1 MNTMDRQR
9 AWTGP
14 ALFSFGFR
22 PFFLGAGVWAALIM
36 ALWIVMLS
44 GRLDLPTRFD
54 PVGWHAH
61 EFLFGYLGAV
71 MAGFLMTAV
80 PNWTGRMPLVGW
92 PLAVLFALWLI
103 GRVAVTVSALLP
115 PLAAPVADLAFPLAL
130 LAAMGREVVAG
141 RNWRNL
147 VVLGMLALFTLGNAA
162 FHLDAL
168 RGGAPAQG
176 AGLRLG
182 LGAAILLV
190 ALIGG
195 RIIPSFTRNWLA
207 KRGPGRLPT
216 PPDRRFDKA
225 ALLALLGAV
234 LLWITLPEAPL
245 TAVALILAGGLHA
258 VRLSRWA
265 GDRCGAEPLVWV
277 LHLAYGFVPLGALTL
292 GGAIL
297 FPAALSP
304 AVAQHLWMA
313 GGIGLMTLAV
323 MTRATRGH
331 TGQALTASRG
341 TTALYLA
348 VTLAVLARLAA
359 GLVPG
364 SADLFLRLS
373 ALGWI
378 AGFGGFALLY
388 GGLLLRPRARR

>member
-1 MNTMDRQR
+1 MSTMDRHR
-9 AWTGP
+9 AWEGP

-22 PFFLGAGVWAALIM
+22 PFFLGAGIWATVTM
-36 ALWIVMLS
+36 ALWIAVLS
-44 GRLDLPTRFD
+44 GRLILPTRLH
-54 PVGWHAH
+54 PVDWHAH

-80 PNWTGRMPLVGW
+80 PNWTGRMPLVGR
-92 PLAVLFALWLI
+92 PLALLFALWLI
-103 GRVAVTVSALLP
+103 GRAAVTVSVLLP
-115 PLAAPVADLAFPLAL
+115 PLAVPLADLAFPLAL

-147 VVLGMLALFTLGNAA
+147 VVLGMLGLFTLGNAA
-162 FHLDAL
+162 FHLDAM

-176 AGLRLG
+176 VGLRLG

-207 KRGPGRLPT
+207 KRGAGRLPT

-225 ALLALLGAV
+225 ALLALLAAL
-234 LLWITLPEAPL
+234 LLWIGAPEAPL
-245 TAVALILAGGLHA
+245 AGVGLILAGGLHA
-258 VRLSRWA
+258 VRLCRWA
-265 GDRCGAEPLVWV
+265 GDRCAAEPLVWV
-277 LHLAYGFVPLGALTL
+277 LHLAYAFVPVGALAL

-297 FPAALSP
+297 FPASLSP
-304 AVAQHLWMA
+304 AAAQHLWMA

-323 MTRATRGH
+323 MTRATLGH
-331 TGQALTASRG
+331 TGQALTAGRG
-341 TTALYLA
+341 TTVLYLA
-348 VTLAVLARLAA
+348 VILAVLARLGA

-364 SADLFLRLS
+364 SADLLLALS

-388 GGLLLRPRARR
+388 GGLLWRPRRPR

>member
-1 MNTMDRQR
+1 MRTMDRHR

-22 PFFLGAGVWAALIM
+22 PFFLGAGIWAALTM
-36 ALWIVMLS
+36 ALWIAMLS
-44 GRLDLPTRFD
+44 GLLDLPTRFD
-54 PVGWHAH
+54 PVAWHAH

-71 MAGFLMTAV
+71 LAGFLMTAV

-92 PLAVLFALWLI
+92 PLVVLFTLWLT
-103 GRVAVTVSALLP
+103 GRVAVAFSALLP
-115 PLAAPVADLAFPLAL
+115 PLAAPLADLAFPLAL
-130 LAAMGREVVAG
+130 LAAMAREVVAG

-147 VVLGMLALFTLGNAA
+147 VVLGVLALFTLGNAA
-162 FHLDAL
+162 FHLDAM

-195 RIIPSFTRNWLA
+195 RIIPSFTRSWLA

-245 TAVALILAGGLHA
+245 TAVALVLAGALHA
-258 VRLSRWA
+258 VRLGRWA
-265 GDRCGAEPLVWV
+265 GGRCRAEPLVWV
-277 LHLAYGFVPLGALTL
+277 LHLAYGFVPLGALAL

-297 FPAALSP
+297 FPALLAP

-323 MTRATRGH
+323 MTRATLGH

-348 VTLAVLARLAA
+348 VVLAVLARLAA
-359 GLVPG
+359 GLAPG
-364 SADLFLRLS
+364 SADLLLRLS

-388 GGLLLRPRARR
+388 GGLLLRPRALR